1 MKTHPDE
8 LAIFGAQPVFDQ
20 PLHVGRPEVGDRDAL
35 MTRIEDI
42 LDRRWFTNDG
52 PYVRQLEQRIADYV
66 GARNCVAVCN
76 GTVGLEIASRALGLA
91 GEVIVPAFT
100 FVATVHALTWQGIT
114 PVFCE
119 IDPQTHNLSP
129 AAVEAAVTPSTT
141 GVVGV
146 HVWGRPCS
154 VDELTNIANR
164 HRLKL
169 LFDSAHAFGCSHG
182 GQMIGTFGD
191 AEVFSFHATKFV
203 HAFEG
208 GAIVTNDDELAETMR
223 LMRNFGFAGYDN
235 VIHLGV
241 NGKMSEVSAAMAIT
255 AIDDIDRLISQNRE
269 NYEEYRKGLQGAP
282 GYRLVEYSTKDR
294 RNYQY
299 VVVEVSERDTGISRD
314 IALQILHAENVLA
327 RRYFFPGCHRMG
339 PYLAADGT
347 PRARLP
353 ATDAVCENVLVLPT
367 GGQMTPAEIDGV
379 CSILRLASEHST
391 AIVGRLEHGVRTT
404 G

>member
-1 MKTHPDE
+1 MKTRPED

-20 PLHVGRPEVGDRDAL
+20 PLHVGRPEIGDRDAL
-35 MTRIEDI
+35 MARIEDI

-52 PYVRQLEQRIADYV
+52 PYVRQLEQRIAGHV

-91 GEVIVPAFT
+91 GEVIVPSFT

-114 PVFCE
+114 PVFCD

-129 AAVEAAVTPSTT
+129 AAVEAAITPSTT

-146 HVWGRPCS
+146 HVWGRPCP
-154 VDELTNIANR
+154 VDELTDIASR
-164 HRLKL
+164 HRLRL
-169 LFDSAHAFGCSHG
+169 LFDSAHAFSCSHG
-182 GQMIGTFGD
+182 GRMIGTFGD

-203 HAFEG
+203 QAFEG
-208 GAIVTNDDELAETMR
+208 GAIVTDDDELANTMR

-255 AIDDIDRLISQNRE
+255 AVDNIDGLISKNRE
-269 NYEEYRKGLQGAP
+269 NYEVYRKGLQETP
-282 GYRLVEYSTKDR
+282 GYQLVEFPTNER
-294 RNYQY
+294 CNYQY

-314 IALQILHAENVLA
+314 HLLQILHDENVLA

-339 PYLAADGT
+339 PYLAPDGA
-347 PRARLP
+347 PRTRLP
-353 ATDAVCENVLVLPT
+353 ATDAVCKKVLVLPT
-367 GGQMTPAEIDGV
+367 GGQITPAEIDCV
-379 CSILRLASEHST
+379 CSILRLASEHGT
-391 AIVGRLEHGVRTT
+391 EIVGRLEHGVRTS